1 MATSKEYRN
10 FCIEQLSFMDNI
22 RDRAMMGEYLLY
34 YNDILFGG
42 IYDERLLIKKT
53 ASNEKY
59 NLKEEIPYK
68 NAKPMYFL
76 EDMDNKEQI
85 KNIIIDTYKDLV
97 NKNKK

>member
-10 FCIEQLSFMDNI
+10 FCIEQLSFIDNI

-59 NLKEEIPYK
+59 NLKEAIPYK

-97 NKNKK
+97 NKK

>member
-1 MATSKEYRN
+1 MSTSKEYRN
-10 FCIEQLSFMDNI
+10 FCIEQLSFIDNI

-59 NLKEEIPYK
+59 NLKEAIPYK

-97 NKNKK
+97 NKK

>member
-10 FCIEQLSFMDNI
+10 FCIEQLSFIDNI

-59 NLKEEIPYK
+59 NLKEAIPYK

-76 EDMDNKEQI
+76 EDMNNKEQI

-97 NKNKK
+97 NKK